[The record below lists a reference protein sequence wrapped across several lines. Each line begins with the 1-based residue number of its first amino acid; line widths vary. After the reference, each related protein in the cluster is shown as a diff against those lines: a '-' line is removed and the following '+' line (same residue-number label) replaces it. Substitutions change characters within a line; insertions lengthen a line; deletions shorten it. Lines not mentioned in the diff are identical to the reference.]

1 MLVMKFGGTSVA
13 GARQIRQTG
22 SIIRRFAGQ
31 RPVVVV
37 SAMAGVT
44 DDLLALA
51 EQAVTGSPSEVSR
64 RLDRLQTRHRR
75 EAGLLGLDGHE
86 GDRLSRSFDG
96 LFNEIEGVCHGVLL
110 LRELSQRSRDL
121 IASFGERLSAQIVAA
136 HLRRIGLRA
145 QSVDARDCIVT
156 DDSHGSA
163 VVDFEATNRHVRR
176 VLRPILRAGLVPVV
190 TGFIGRTRQGATTT
204 LGRSGSDYT
213 ASILGM
219 ALRAREVWIW
229 KEVDGVCTA
238 DPALVPNARVVP
250 RISYQEAAEMAH
262 YGAEVIHPQTM
273 LPARRA
279 GIAIR
284 IKNTF
289 RPATPGTLITSRPG
303 RGPRAALMVSSIDG
317 MALVTIEGT
326 GIFGQPGMIM
336 RLLAP
341 VAMAG
346 TNIYMISMSSSEYN
360 ISFAILQPDLEK
372 TIKALEKDF
381 RDRGLMGEQV
391 ARITVERDM
400 CAIAVVGAGMKGQHG
415 IAGRVFAAL
424 GDSGVNVV
432 AIAQGSS
439 EYNITVIVKERHMAA
454 GVRAIHDRL
463 NDGRAIAARKG
474 RAVRGRRRAAP
485 RRAGA
490 RGR

>member
-13 GARQIRQTG
+13 GARQIRQAG
-22 SIIRRFAGQ
+22 GIIRRFAGQ

-86 GDRLSRSFDG
+86 GERLSRSFDA

-145 QSVDARDCIVT
+145 QPVDARDCIVT

-163 VVDFEATNRHVRR
+163 VVDFEATNRQVRR
-176 VLRPILRAGLVPVV
+176 VLRPILRAGSVPVV

-238 DPALVPNARVVP
+238 DPALVPNAR
-250 RISYQEAAEMAH
+250 
-262 YGAEVIHPQTM
+262 
-273 LPARRA
+273 
-279 GIAIR
+279 
-284 IKNTF
+284 
-289 RPATPGTLITSRPG
+289 
-303 RGPRAALMVSSIDG
+303 GPRARHAP
-317 MALVTIEGT
+317 ARGT
-326 GIFGQPGMIM
+326 RCWRCARP
-336 RLLAP
+336 RSA
-341 VAMAG
+341 AWRRA
-346 TNIYMISMSSSEYN
+346 SSS
-360 ISFAILQPDLEK
+360 
-372 TIKALEKDF
+372 
-381 RDRGLMGEQV
+381 
-391 ARITVERDM
+391 AR
-400 CAIAVVGAGMKGQHG
+400 CACAP
-415 IAGRVFAAL
+415 GRP
-424 GDSGVNVV
+424 
-432 AIAQGSS
+432 
-439 EYNITVIVKERHMAA
+439 
-454 GVRAIHDRL
+454 RAP
-463 NDGRAIAARKG
+463 
-474 RAVRGRRRAAP
+474 AP
-485 RRAGA
+485 
-490 RGR
+490 

>member
-1 MLVMKFGGTSVA
+1 MLVMKFGGTSLA
-13 GARQIRQTG
+13 GARQIRQVG
-22 SIIRRFAGQ
+22 GIIRRFAAQ
-31 RPVVVV
+31 RPAVVV

-44 DDLLALA
+44 DDLLLLA
-51 EQAVTGSPSEVSR
+51 EQAVTGPPSEVSR
-64 RLDRLQTRHRR
+64 RLDRLQARHRR
-75 EAGLLGLDGHE
+75 EARLLGLDGHE
-86 GDRLSRSFDG
+86 ADRLSRAFDA

-136 HLRRIGLRA
+136 HLRRSGLRA
-145 QSVDARDCIVT
+145 QPVDARDCIVT

-163 VVDFEATNRHVRR
+163 VVDFEATNRQVRR
-176 VLRPILRAGLVPVV
+176 VLRPILRAGAVPVV

-213 ASILGM
+213 ASILGL
-219 ALRAREVWIW
+219 ALRAREIWIW

-238 DPALVPNARVVP
+238 DPGLVRTARVVP

-262 YGAEVIHPQTM
+262 FGAEVIHPQTM

-289 RPATPGTLITSRPG
+289 RPAAPGTLIAARSG
-303 RGPRAALMVSSIDG
+303 GPRAPLMVSSIDG

-360 ISFAILQPDLEK
+360 ISFAILMSDLEK
-372 TIKALEKDF
+372 TIKALDKDF
-381 RDRGLMGEQV
+381 RDRGLLGEQV

-400 CAIAVVGAGMKGQHG
+400 CVIAVVGAGMKGQHG
-415 IAGRVFAAL
+415 IAGRVFSAL
-424 GDSGVNVV
+424 GDAGVNVV

-454 GVRAIHDRL
+454 GVRGIHDRL
-463 NDGRAIAARKG
+463 NAGRVSPG
-474 RAVRGRRRAAP
+474 RNGRGARRR
-485 RRAGA
+485 
-490 RGR
+490 